1 MDLRGTLLSPDI
13 MVVVA
18 VTNICDKYMSP
29 IYLGGFWDIY
39 GMGVTKHPID
49 DHHINP
55 NSCDTENLVGV
66 SDLNWNC
73 SGSAISTFDVGVT
86 QPVGQLCMDGWLVQG
101 VVLDHLCFSAS
112 VAFAAG
118 CFCTSTCAHWSAQ
131 ATFASAQV
139 CVAFAHPLHFP
150 LKSATVWCWEWF
162 CMCVSSV
169 HTALYLCLCTHS
181 TPLPSPLKFW
191 MWGCRNCAQGWEWA
205 VQCKDSGLGNL
216 KEQFSIVH
224 CLCSVQ
230 CWNSVE
236 QCWTVH
242 CSAAKSCV
250 VPSWLSLSVSCKRDS
265 NHTITIFIIVAPHFH
280 HQNLHHHHLHYHHLY
295 HHRPHF
301 HHQHLPLGQFKNC
314 RKLKLWNHIFLQH
327 KGQNHLL
334 QRQQMINC
342 CCIWISLNRET
353 TCWQIYKLIQQPCCC
368 IWISW
373 TLVVTLLRVGP
384 IATKSGVL
392 FE

>member
-1 MDLRGTLLSPDI
+1 
-13 MVVVA
+13 
-18 VTNICDKYMSP
+18 
-29 IYLGGFWDIY
+29 
-39 GMGVTKHPID
+39 MGVTKHPID
-49 DHHINP
+49 DDHINP

-66 SDLNWNC
+66 SGFNWNC
-73 SGSAISTFDVGVT
+73 SVCNVGVT

-101 VVLDHLCFSAS
+101 EVSDLCFSAS
-112 VAFAAG
+112 VAFAVG
-118 CFCTSTCAHWSAQ
+118 CFCASTCVHCSAP
-131 ATFASAQV
+131 ATFAQV
-139 CVAFAHPLHFP
+139 CFATGCFCASIAFSIEKHNCVLHVFD
-150 LKSATVWCWEWF
+150 
-162 CMCVSSV
+162 
-169 HTALYLCLCTHS
+169 LCLCTLSLCTVH
-181 TPLPSPLKFW
+181 TVHCCQVL
-191 MWGCRNCAQGWEWA
+191 WGAECAQGWA
-205 VQCKDSGLGNL
+205 VQCIQTGSPTWLEVGWGTWL
-216 KEQFSIVH
+216 KALFSIVH

-230 CWNSVE
+230 CRNSVE
-236 QCWTVH
+236 LCWTVQ